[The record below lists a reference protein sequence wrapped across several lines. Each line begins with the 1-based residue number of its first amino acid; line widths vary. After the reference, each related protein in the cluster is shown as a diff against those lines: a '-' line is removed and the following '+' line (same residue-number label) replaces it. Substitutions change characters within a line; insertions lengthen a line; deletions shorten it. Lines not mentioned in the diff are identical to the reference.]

1 MGLFKKEN
9 QSIVPKDIKTN
20 TEDVKKA
27 REIEIIAGENTFET
41 KFLSLCNYLIT
52 NTDDNKFFIPKDDE
66 DMLNIFLGWDYINI
80 DKTSFKFV
88 LDFATA
94 YRYMTDI
101 FPIRTTQIISVDE
114 NKDTKSIKVEFDL
127 NKIRGKE
134 ENIKDDTITFDF
146 YSIPNRINTA
156 LEVMESETSSML
168 EQYINEGV
176 IDKDAYYLEITRN
189 TSTENN
195 VIEKYLTLQKYSMI
209 KIEDTYDLI
218 WLKSIFNITHGI
230 CRETYYTLLDNIQDS
245 IFGKFRGKD

>member
-1 MGLFKKEN
+1 
-9 QSIVPKDIKTN
+9 
-20 TEDVKKA
+20 
-27 REIEIIAGENTFET
+27 
-41 KFLSLCNYLIT
+41 
-52 NTDDNKFFIPKDDE
+52 
-66 DMLNIFLGWDYINI
+66 MLNIFLGWDYINI

-156 LEVMESETSSML
+156 LEVMDSETSSML

-195 VIEKYLTLQKYSMI
+195 VIEKYLTLQKYSMS

-230 CRETYYTLLDNIQDS
+230 CRETYYTLLDNIQDN